1 MKQQLCSRCKERPAV
16 IFIQKMENDK
26 VVPEGLCIKCAKEL
40 NVGSINQM
48 IEQLGISDEEL
59 EMASEQM
66 SQFMENMGD
75 FDFGSLGE
83 MFNPEN
89 MDGAQT
95 MPFADLLGGGSNL
108 ANTSDAKDTKGCKNK
123 KGKRPNKNS
132 SDDSR
137 KFLNNYCNNLT
148 EKAKNGGIDR
158 IIGRESEIART
169 IQILCRRTKNNP
181 CLIGEPGVGKTAIA
195 EGLAMRIANGEV
207 PARLADKEI
216 YLLDL
221 TALVAGT
228 QFRGQFEG
236 RIKGLV
242 DEVKHEGNIILFI
255 DEVHNLVGTG
265 DSEGTMN
272 AANILKP
279 ALSRGEIQVIGATTF
294 NEYRKY
300 IEKDAALERRFQPVK
315 IEEPS
320 LDEAY
325 KMLLGIKTYYEAYHK
340 VQISDSLVYKAVTMS
355 ERFVTDRYLPDKA
368 IDLLDEAC
376 TCANLRNPYI
386 SEYQITID
394 KKQNLLEN
402 IDSLSVPS
410 EDNDSQIDYELISK
424 LKSEVMQLDEKLP
437 ELAEKAKDNQV
448 QEQDLAKVVSLWTG
462 IPATKI
468 EAGDIKKL
476 ATLEDELKAHI
487 IGQDEAIKKV
497 AAAVRRGRVQISPKK
512 RPQSFIF
519 VGPTGVGKTEL
530 VKQLAEYLFDS
541 PETLIR
547 LDMSEF
553 MEKFSVSRIIGSPPG
568 YVGYDDAGQLTEKVR
583 RKPYSVILFDEIEKA
598 HKDVLNILLQI
609 LDEGRITDAQGR
621 TVNFENTIIVM
632 TSNAGSTDAATVG
645 FGKSENDINKE
656 VTVKALERFLRPE
669 FLGRVD
675 EVVIFN
681 TLNLEDF
688 KKIARLMIDELVESL
703 KDKGIELVYDDSV
716 TEYIAKEAYGSKKN
730 ARGLRDSVRRDI
742 EDELASE
749 IVFNQDIE
757 IKKFTLTTDEKIK
770 IKKN

>member
-1 MKQQLCSRCKERPAV
+1 MKQQLCSRCHERPAV
-16 IFIQKMENDK
+16 VFIQKMENDK
-26 VVPEGLCIKCAKEL
+26 VVPEGLCIKCAREL

-48 IEQLGISDEEL
+48 IDQLGLSDEEL
-59 EMASEQM
+59 EQASEQM
-66 SQFMENMGD
+66 SQFMENMQD

-83 MFNPEN
+83 MFNQEN

-95 MPFADLLGGGSNL
+95 LPFNSLFENGAKEDNTDSKTGRKGGKKRG
-108 ANTSDAKDTKGCKNK
+108 K
-123 KGKRPNKNS
+123 KGRQE
-132 SDDSR
+132 DGR
-137 KFLNNYCNNLT
+137 KFLGNYCTNLT
-148 EKAKNGGIDR
+148 AKAKKGEIDA
-158 IIGRESEIART
+158 IIGREKEISRA

-195 EGLAMRIANGEV
+195 EGLAIKIAKGEV

-242 DEVKHEGNIILFI
+242 DEVKSEGNIILFI

-300 IEKDAALERRFQPVK
+300 IEKDAALERRFQPIKV
-315 IEEPS
+315 EEPS
-320 LDEAY
+320 VEEAY
-325 KMLLGIKTYYEAYHK
+325 RMLLGIKSYYENYHK

-376 TCANLRNPYI
+376 TCANLRNPAI
-386 SEYQITID
+386 SEYQL
-394 KKQNLLEN
+394 KLQEKNSLLER
-402 IDSLSVPS
+402 IDTLSEPT
-410 EDNDSQIDYELISK
+410 EENEEIDYELISN
-424 LKSEVMQLDEKLP
+424 LKAETMKLDEVLP
-437 ELAEKAKDNQV
+437 ALAEKAKDNQV
-448 QEQDLAKVVSLWTG
+448 IEADLAKVVSLWTG
-462 IPATKI
+462 IPASKI

-476 ATLEDELKAHI
+476 ASLEEELKKHI
-487 IGQDEAIKKV
+487 VGQDEAISKL
-497 AAAVRRGRVQISPKK
+497 AAAVRRGRVQISPRK

-530 VKQLAEYLFDS
+530 VKQLAHYLFDS
-541 PETLIR
+541 PDSLIR

-583 RKPYSVILFDEIEKA
+583 RKPYSVVLFDEIEKA

-632 TSNAGSTDAATVG
+632 TSNAGSTDTASLG
-645 FGKSENDINKE
+645 FGMSENEINRD
-656 VTVKALERFLRPE
+656 VTMKALERFLRPE

-675 EVVIFN
+675 EIITFN
-681 TLNLEDF
+681 ALTFDDF
-688 KKIARLMIDELVESL
+688 EKIARIMLDELKDGL
-703 KDKGIELVYDDSV
+703 KDKAIKLVYDDSV
-716 TEYIAKEAYGSKKN
+716 PVYIARKTYGSKKN
-730 ARGLRDSVRRDI
+730 ARGIRDCVRREV
-742 EDELASE
+742 EDLLAEL
-749 IVFNQDIE
+749 IVFHQDTE
-757 IKKFTLTTDEKIK
+757 IKKFTVTAAEKITAE
-770 IKKN
+770 IN

>member
-1 MKQQLCSRCKERPAV
+1 MKKQMCSRCGERPAV
-16 IFIQKMENDK
+16 VFIQKMEGDN
-26 VVPEGLCIKCAKEL
+26 VVPEGLCIKCAREL
-40 NVGSINQM
+40 NIGSINQM
-48 IEQLGISDEEL
+48 IDKMGISDEEL

-66 SQFMENMGD
+66 SNFMENMGD

-83 MFNPEN
+83 MFNPDN

-95 MPFADLLGGGSNL
+95 MPFADLFGGAL
-108 ANTSDAKDTKGCKNK
+108 APQDNENGEDNSKGAKSKTKRGK
-123 KGKRPNKNS
+123 KGK
-132 SDDSR
+132 DDAR
-137 KFLNNYCNNLT
+137 KFLNTYCNNLT
-148 EKAKNGGIDR
+148 DRAKKGEIDN
-158 IIGRESEIART
+158 IIGRESEISRA

-195 EGLAMRIANGEV
+195 EGLAIRIAKGQV

-242 DEVKHEGNIILFI
+242 DEVKQEGNIILFI

-300 IEKDAALERRFQPVK
+300 IEKDAALERRFQPIK

-320 LDEAY
+320 IDDAY
-325 KMLLGIKTYYEAYHK
+325 KMLLGIKGYYEDYHK
-340 VQISDSLVYKAVTMS
+340 VRISDSLVYKAVTMS

-368 IDLLDEAC
+368 IDLLDESC
-376 TCANLRNPYI
+376 TCANLRNPAI
-386 SEYQITID
+386 SKYQMALD
-394 KKQNLLEN
+394 RKNMLSEN
-402 IDSLSVPS
+402 IERLSSP
-410 EDNDSQIDYELISK
+410 EENDTIDYELITK
-424 LKSEVMQLDEKLP
+424 LKSEIFQIDSTLS
-437 ELAEKAKDNQV
+437 ELEEKAKDNQV
-448 QEQDLAKVVSLWTG
+448 LEADLAKVISLWTG
-462 IPATKI
+462 IPASKI
-468 EAGDIKKL
+468 EQNDIKKL
-476 ATLEDELKAHI
+476 ASLESELKAHI
-487 IGQDEAIKKV
+487 IGQDDAIEKV
-497 AAAVRRGRVQISPKK
+497 SNAVRRGRVQISPKK

-530 VKQLAEYLFDS
+530 VKRLADCLFDS
-541 PETLIR
+541 PDNLIR

-621 TVNFENTIIVM
+621 TVNFENTVIIM
-632 TSNAGSTDAATVG
+632 TSNAGSTDMGSLG
-645 FGKSENDINKE
+645 FNKSEGDINVE
-656 VTVKALERFLRPE
+656 VTMKALERFLRPE

-675 EVVIFN
+675 EIVVFN
-681 TLNLEDF
+681 QLTHDNFES
-688 KKIARLMIDELVESL
+688 IAKLMLDELVESL
-703 KDKGIELVYDDSV
+703 KDKAITLEYDDSV
-716 TEYIAKEAYGSKKN
+716 PVFLAKEAFGSKKN
-730 ARGLRDSVRRDI
+730 ARGLRDAVRRQV
-742 EDELASE
+742 EEQLANK
-749 IVFNQDIE
+749 IVFSGDTVIEKFTLSANGEKIE
-757 IKKFTLTTDEKIK
+757 IKI
-770 IKKN
+770 N

>member
-1 MKQQLCSRCKERPAV
+1 MKQQLCSRCHERPAV
-16 IFIQKMENDK
+16 VFIQKMENDK
-26 VVPEGLCIKCAKEL
+26 VVPEGLCIKCAREL

-48 IEQLGISDEEL
+48 IDQLGLSDEEL
-59 EMASEQM
+59 EQASEQM
-66 SQFMENMGD
+66 SQFMENMQD

-83 MFNPEN
+83 MFNQEN

-95 MPFADLLGGGSNL
+95 LPFNSLFENGAKEDNTDSKTGRKGGKKRG
-108 ANTSDAKDTKGCKNK
+108 K
-123 KGKRPNKNS
+123 KGRQE
-132 SDDSR
+132 DGR
-137 KFLNNYCNNLT
+137 KFLGNYCTNLT
-148 EKAKNGGIDR
+148 AKAKKGEIDA
-158 IIGRESEIART
+158 IIGREKEISRA

-195 EGLAMRIANGEV
+195 EGLAIKIAKGEV

-242 DEVKHEGNIILFI
+242 DEVKSEGNIILFI

-300 IEKDAALERRFQPVK
+300 IEKDAALERRFQPIKV
-315 IEEPS
+315 EEPS
-320 LDEAY
+320 VEEAY
-325 KMLLGIKTYYEAYHK
+325 RMLLGIKSYYENYHK

-376 TCANLRNPYI
+376 TCANLRNPAI
-386 SEYQITID
+386 SEYQL
-394 KKQNLLEN
+394 KLQEKNSLLER
-402 IDSLSVPS
+402 IDTLSEPT
-410 EDNDSQIDYELISK
+410 EENEEIDYELISNLKAETMK
-424 LKSEVMQLDEKLP
+424 LGEVLP
-437 ELAEKAKDNQV
+437 ALAEKAKDNQV
-448 QEQDLAKVVSLWTG
+448 IEADLAKVVSLWTG
-462 IPATKI
+462 IPASKI

-476 ATLEDELKAHI
+476 ASLEEELKKHI
-487 IGQDEAIKKV
+487 VGQDEAISKL
-497 AAAVRRGRVQISPKK
+497 AAAVRRGRVQISPRK

-530 VKQLAEYLFDS
+530 VKQLAHYLFDS
-541 PETLIR
+541 PDSLIR

-583 RKPYSVILFDEIEKA
+583 RKPYSVVLFDEIEKA

-632 TSNAGSTDAATVG
+632 TSNAGSTDTASLG
-645 FGKSENDINKE
+645 FGMSENEINRD
-656 VTVKALERFLRPE
+656 VTMKALERFLRPE

-675 EVVIFN
+675 EIITFN
-681 TLNLEDF
+681 ALTFDDF
-688 KKIARLMIDELVESL
+688 EKIARIMLDELKDGL
-703 KDKGIELVYDDSV
+703 KDKAIELVYDDSV
-716 TEYIAKEAYGSKKN
+716 PVYIARKTYGSKKN
-730 ARGLRDSVRRDI
+730 ARGIRDCVRREV
-742 EDELASE
+742 EDLLAEL
-749 IVFNQDIE
+749 IVFHQDTE
-757 IKKFTLTTDEKIK
+757 IKKFTVTAAEKITAE
-770 IKKN
+770 IN

>member
-1 MKQQLCSRCKERPAV
+1 MKQELCARCNERPAV
-16 IFIQKMENDK
+16 IFIQKMENDEVK
-26 VVPEGLCIKCAKEL
+26 PEGLCIKCAREM
-40 NVGSINQM
+40 NIGSINQM
-48 IEQLGISDEEL
+48 IDKMGLSDEEI

-75 FDFGSLGE
+75 FDFGDLSE
-83 MFNPEN
+83 MINQEN
-89 MDGAQT
+89 LDGAQT
-95 MPFADLLGGGSNL
+95 MPFKDIFDNMGALASNSEK
-108 ANTSDAKDTKGCKNK
+108 TEEKGKNK
-123 KGKRPNKNS
+123 HSSKRQKKNAQ
-132 SDDSR
+132 DEGR
-137 KFLNNYCNNLT
+137 KYLNTYCNNLT
-148 EKAKNGGIDR
+148 ARAKDGKLDN
-158 IIGRESEIART
+158 IIGRENEISRT

-195 EGLAMRIANGEV
+195 EGLAILIAKGEV

-216 YLLDL
+216 FLLDL

-242 DEVKHEGNIILFI
+242 DEVRHEGNIILFI

-279 ALSRGEIQVIGATTF
+279 SLSRGEIQVIGATTF

-320 LDEAY
+320 IDEAY
-325 KMLLGIKTYYEAYHK
+325 NMLLGIKNYYENYHRVK
-340 VQISDSLVYKAVTMS
+340 ISDTLVYKAVTMS
-355 ERFVTDRYLPDKA
+355 ERYVTDRYLPDKA
-368 IDLLDEAC
+368 IDLLDESC
-376 TCANLRNPYI
+376 TCANLRNPAI
-386 SEYQITID
+386 SKVQILEEKRINLIKDID
-394 KKQNLLEN
+394 KMSDPNEN
-402 IDSLSVPS
+402 
-410 EDNDSQIDYELISK
+410 EQIDYEQITK
-424 LKSEVMQLDEKLP
+424 MKSEVISIEKELLP
-437 ELAEKAKDNQV
+437 LREKAKENQV
-448 QEQDLAKVVSLWTG
+448 FEADIAKAISMWTG
-462 IPATKI
+462 IPASKV
-468 EAGDIKKL
+468 EQKDMKKL
-476 ATLEDELKAHI
+476 ALLETELKAHI
-487 IGQDEAIKKV
+487 IGQDEAVKKV
-497 AAAVRRGRVQISPKK
+497 SAAVRRGRVQISAKK

-530 VKQLAEYLFDS
+530 VKQLANSLFDS

-609 LDEGRITDAQGR
+609 LDEGRITDSQGR
-621 TVNFENTIIVM
+621 TVNFENTVIIM
-632 TSNAGSTDAATVG
+632 TSNAGSTDSATVG
-645 FGKSENDINKE
+645 FGKSDEDINKE
-656 VTVKALERFLRPE
+656 VTMKALERFLRPE

-675 EVVIFN
+675 EIIVFN
-681 TLNLEDF
+681 KLSFESF
-688 KKIARLMIDELVESL
+688 EKIARLMLSELVEGL
-703 KDKGIELVYDDSV
+703 KDKGIDLSYDDEV
-716 TEYIAKEAYGSKKN
+716 IVFLAKAAYGSKKN
-730 ARGLRDSVRRDI
+730 ARSLRDTVRREV
-742 EDELASE
+742 EDKLASA
-749 IVFNQDIE
+749 IVFNDDIE
-757 IKKFTLTTDEKIK
+757 IETFALYMDNDVICVKV
-770 IKKN
+770 N

>member
-1 MKQQLCSRCKERPAV
+1 MKQQLCTRCGKRPAV
-16 IFIQKMENDK
+16 VFIQKAEGDQIK
-26 VVPEGLCIKCAKEL
+26 PEGLCIQCAKEL
-40 NVGSINQM
+40 NIGPVRQM
-48 IEQLGISDEEL
+48 IDQLGISDEEL
-59 EMASEQM
+59 EQASEQM
-66 SQFMENMGD
+66 SQFMENMQD
-75 FDFGSLGE
+75 FDFGELGE
-83 MFNPEN
+83 MFNPDNVE
-89 MDGAQT
+89 GAQT
-95 MPFADLLGGGSNL
+95 LPFANLFGSNDSTDD
-108 ANTSDAKDTKGCKNK
+108 NTDSDSAKKSKGKNK
-123 KGKRPNKNS
+123 KRPKKS
-132 SDDSR
+132 QDDTR
-137 KFLNNYCNNLT
+137 KFLNTYCNNLT
-148 EKAKNGGIDR
+148 AKAKQGKIDN
-158 IIGRESEIART
+158 IIGRDTEISRA

-195 EGLAMRIANGEV
+195 EGLAIRIAKGEV

-279 ALSRGEIQVIGATTF
+279 ALSRGEIQVIGATTY

-300 IEKDAALERRFQPVK
+300 IEKDAALERRFQPIK
-315 IEEPS
+315 INEPS
-320 LDEAY
+320 IEDAY
-325 KMLLGIKTYYEAYHK
+325 RMLLGIKGYYEDYHK

-376 TCANLRNPYI
+376 TSANLRNPAI
-386 SEYQITID
+386 SECQILSD
-394 KKQNLLEN
+394 KKENLLTN
-402 IDSLSVPS
+402 IDRLSEP
-410 EDNDSQIDYELISK
+410 EEGEEIDYELISK
-424 LKSEVMQLDEKLP
+424 LKSQLIQIDEKLP
-437 ELAEKAKDNQV
+437 ELIEKSKDNQV
-448 QEQDLAKVVSLWTG
+448 LEQDLAKVISLWTG
-462 IPATKI
+462 IPATKV
-468 EAGDIKKL
+468 EQGDIKKL
-476 ATLEDELKAHI
+476 ASLDDELKAHI
-487 IGQDEAIKKV
+487 IGQDEAIEKV
-497 AAAVRRGRVQISPKK
+497 SNAVRRGRVQISPKK

-530 VKQLAEYLFDS
+530 VKQLANALFDS
-541 PETLIR
+541 PDNLIR

-621 TVNFENTIIVM
+621 TVNFENTVIIM
-632 TSNAGSTDAATVG
+632 TSNAGSTDQNTMG
-645 FGKSENDINKE
+645 FGKTQNDITQE
-656 VTVKALERFLRPE
+656 VTMKALERFLRPE

-675 EVVIFN
+675 EIVIFN
-681 TLNLEDF
+681 NLTFDAF
-688 KKIARLMIDELVESL
+688 QKIACLMLDELVESL
-703 KDKGIELVYDDSV
+703 KDKAITLTYDESVPVYL
-716 TEYIAKEAYGSKKN
+716 AKEAYGSKKN
-730 ARGLRDSVRRDI
+730 ARGLRDSVRRDV
-742 EDELASE
+742 EEKLANA
-749 IVFNQDIE
+749 IVFNQDVD
-757 IKKFTLTTDEKIK
+757 IKSINLSVDEKIK
-770 IKKN
+770 VKIN

>member
-1 MKQQLCSRCKERPAV
+1 MKQQLCSRCHERPAV
-16 IFIQKMENDK
+16 VFIQKMENDK
-26 VVPEGLCIKCAKEL
+26 VVPEGLCIKCAREL

-48 IEQLGISDEEL
+48 IDQLGLSDEEL
-59 EMASEQM
+59 EQASEQM
-66 SQFMENMGD
+66 SQFMENMQD

-83 MFNPEN
+83 MFNQEN

-95 MPFADLLGGGSNL
+95 LPFNSLFENGAKEDNTDSKTGRKGGKKRG
-108 ANTSDAKDTKGCKNK
+108 K
-123 KGKRPNKNS
+123 KGRQE
-132 SDDSR
+132 DGR
-137 KFLNNYCNNLT
+137 KFLGYYCTNLT
-148 EKAKNGGIDR
+148 AKAKKGEIDA
-158 IIGRESEIART
+158 IIGREKEISRA

-195 EGLAMRIANGEV
+195 EGLAIKIAKGEV
-207 PARLADKEI
+207 TARLADKEI

-242 DEVKHEGNIILFI
+242 DEVKSEGNIILFI

-300 IEKDAALERRFQPVK
+300 IEKDAALERRFQPIKV
-315 IEEPS
+315 EEPS
-320 LDEAY
+320 VEEAY
-325 KMLLGIKTYYEAYHK
+325 RMLLGIKSYYENYHK

-376 TCANLRNPYI
+376 TCANLRNPAI
-386 SEYQITID
+386 SEYQL
-394 KKQNLLEN
+394 KLQEKNSLLER
-402 IDSLSVPS
+402 IDTLSEPT
-410 EDNDSQIDYELISK
+410 EENEEIDYELISN
-424 LKSEVMQLDEKLP
+424 LKAETMKLDEVLP
-437 ELAEKAKDNQV
+437 ALAEKAKDNQV
-448 QEQDLAKVVSLWTG
+448 IEADLAKVVSLWTG
-462 IPATKI
+462 IPASKI

-476 ATLEDELKAHI
+476 ASLEEELKKHI
-487 IGQDEAIKKV
+487 VGQDEAISKL
-497 AAAVRRGRVQISPKK
+497 AAAVRRGRVQISPRK

-530 VKQLAEYLFDS
+530 VKQLAQYLFDS
-541 PETLIR
+541 PDSLIR

-583 RKPYSVILFDEIEKA
+583 RKPYSVVLFDEIEKA

-632 TSNAGSTDAATVG
+632 TSNAGSTDTASLG
-645 FGKSENDINKE
+645 FGMSENEINRD
-656 VTVKALERFLRPE
+656 VTMKALERFLRPE

-675 EVVIFN
+675 EIITFN
-681 TLNLEDF
+681 ALTFDDF
-688 KKIARLMIDELVESL
+688 EKIARIMLDELKDGL
-703 KDKGIELVYDDSV
+703 KDKAIELVYDDSV
-716 TEYIAKEAYGSKKN
+716 PVYIARKTYGSKKN
-730 ARGLRDSVRRDI
+730 ARGIRDCVRREV
-742 EDELASE
+742 EDLLAEL
-749 IVFNQDIE
+749 IVFHQDTE
-757 IKKFTLTTDEKIK
+757 IKKFTVTAAEKITAE
-770 IKKN
+770 IN

>member
-1 MKQQLCSRCKERPAV
+1 MKQQLCSRCHERPAV
-16 IFIQKMENDK
+16 VFIQKMENDK
-26 VVPEGLCIKCAKEL
+26 VVPEGLCIKCAREL

-48 IEQLGISDEEL
+48 IDQLGLSDEEL
-59 EMASEQM
+59 EQASEQM
-66 SQFMENMGD
+66 SQFMENMQD

-83 MFNPEN
+83 MFNQEN

-95 MPFADLLGGGSNL
+95 LPFNSLFENGAKEDNTDSKTGRKGGKKRG
-108 ANTSDAKDTKGCKNK
+108 K
-123 KGKRPNKNS
+123 KGRQE
-132 SDDSR
+132 DGR
-137 KFLNNYCNNLT
+137 KFLGNYCTNLT
-148 EKAKNGGIDR
+148 AKAKKGEIDA
-158 IIGRESEIART
+158 IIGREKEISRA

-195 EGLAMRIANGEV
+195 EGLAIKIAKGEV

-242 DEVKHEGNIILFI
+242 DEVKSEGNIILFI

-300 IEKDAALERRFQPVK
+300 IEKDAALERRFQPIKV
-315 IEEPS
+315 EEPS
-320 LDEAY
+320 VEEAY
-325 KMLLGIKTYYEAYHK
+325 RMLLGIKSYYENYHK

-376 TCANLRNPYI
+376 TCANLRNPAI
-386 SEYQITID
+386 SEYQL
-394 KKQNLLEN
+394 KLQEKNSLLER
-402 IDSLSVPS
+402 IDTLSEPT
-410 EDNDSQIDYELISK
+410 EENEEIDYELISN
-424 LKSEVMQLDEKLP
+424 LKAETMKLDEVLP
-437 ELAEKAKDNQV
+437 ALAEKAKDNQV
-448 QEQDLAKVVSLWTG
+448 IEADLAKVVSLWTG
-462 IPATKI
+462 IPASKI

-476 ATLEDELKAHI
+476 ASLEEELKKHI
-487 IGQDEAIKKV
+487 VGQDEAISKL
-497 AAAVRRGRVQISPKK
+497 AAAVRRGRVQISPRK

-530 VKQLAEYLFDS
+530 VKQLAHYLFDS
-541 PETLIR
+541 PDSLIW

-583 RKPYSVILFDEIEKA
+583 RKPYSVVLFDEIEKA

-609 LDEGRITDAQGR
+609 MDEGRITDAQGR

-632 TSNAGSTDAATVG
+632 TSNAGSTDTASLG
-645 FGKSENDINKE
+645 FGMSENEINRD
-656 VTVKALERFLRPE
+656 VTQKALERFLRPE

-675 EVVIFN
+675 EIITFN
-681 TLNLEDF
+681 ALTFDDF
-688 KKIARLMIDELVESL
+688 EKIARIMLDELKDGL
-703 KDKGIELVYDDSV
+703 KDKAIELVYDDSV
-716 TEYIAKEAYGSKKN
+716 PVYIARKTYGSKKN
-730 ARGLRDSVRRDI
+730 ARGIRDCVRREV
-742 EDELASE
+742 EDLLAEL
-749 IVFNQDIE
+749 IVFHQDTE
-757 IKKFTLTTDEKIK
+757 IKKFTVTAAEKITAE
-770 IKKN
+770 IN